1 MNSSSVQRALSIKE
15 LLCELFSYSSA
26 SENATNGRVCKAWFD
41 EALNYTW
48 SAIEIRCL
56 VSLLAPLKVSN
67 GNFIFT
73 RGIGVGDWA
82 RFDAYAWR
90 VRKLTFSGRW
100 EQSSVFAEIAITR
113 PRIELLPN
121 LTSLTFTTYVPYKT
135 VTLFGHSAVQS
146 LALPDTVL
154 FVPENLEIENDSQS
168 KLGYLSTRMP
178 DLRALSI
185 QYKYDEPRTV
195 ASLVQF
201 LGPTLRDLPFLES
214 LKIPDFWMTGTLIHH
229 LALHPRLRCIK
240 AFPTG
245 RPFDLAIA
253 LPPSAVHF
261 PSLDCLALT
270 MSFNNATWLA
280 QLHNTKGLT
289 SLSLRYLRSTSLQD
303 DWPPLLG
310 IITSQ
315 FRSLEELSLASKH
328 GWRTTPSA
336 ADLRAVCSLPRLRT
350 FHLLS
355 PYNLETDI
363 DEASLVS
370 IFRASPQLESFRIPH
385 ASAIRLSCINE
396 LAPIA
401 TNLEI
406 LELTWS
412 ASAVPIHALHR
423 FPRLAHLCGYID
435 ASTVN
440 TEQVARFMSRV
451 LPAECT
457 VYFEPLDDSNPDWY
471 MIDEFLSA
479 FRDEVHG

>member
-67 GNFIFT
+67 GNFGLAT
-73 RGIGVGDWA
+73 GHASTHMHGG
-82 RFDAYAWR
+82 
-90 VRKLTFSGRW
+90 
-100 EQSSVFAEIAITR
+100 

-146 LALPDTVL
+146 LAHPDTVL
-154 FVPENLEIENDSQS
+154 FVPENLEIENDPQS

-240 AFPTG
+240 AFSTG

-289 SLSLRYLRSTSLQD
+289 SLSLRSLRSTSLQD

-315 FRSLEELSLASKH
+315 FRSLEELSLASNH
-328 GWRTTPSA
+328 GWRTPPSA

-355 PYNLETDI
+355 PYDLETDI

-370 IFRASPQLESFRIPH
+370 IFRASPQLDHMHPPSG
-385 ASAIRLSCINE
+385 SLVS
-396 LAPIA
+396 
-401 TNLEI
+401 TN
-406 LELTWS
+406 
-412 ASAVPIHALHR
+412 
-423 FPRLAHLCGYID
+423 
-435 ASTVN
+435 
-440 TEQVARFMSRV
+440 
-451 LPAECT
+451 
-457 VYFEPLDDSNPDWY
+457 
-471 MIDEFLSA
+471 
-479 FRDEVHG
+479 